1 MSKVKHIGDWRRD
14 VKIHNVHHKIATIKW
29 THKPSEKMFSFE
41 SPVPVGMENLL
52 KKLESA
58 QNRSFEAIPM
68 AVRDEFSITDKN
80 YKSSDYDVNVS
91 FSSTKYYDFRLL
103 YCHICTSKKNLKENF
118 WNKYPEKLPEGKI
131 DKQELMTSW
140 DSLNLTWNSC
150 SGMHFT

>member
-1 MSKVKHIGDWRRD
+1 
-14 VKIHNVHHKIATIKW
+14 
-29 THKPSEKMFSFE
+29 MFTFD

-68 AVRDEFSITDKN
+68 VVRDKFSITENN
-80 YKSSDYDVNVS
+80 YKSSDFDVNVS
-91 FSSTKYYDFRLL
+91 FSSAKYDDFRLL

-140 DSLNLTWNSC
+140 DSLNLTWNSQDVLGC
-150 SGMHFT
+150 ILPNDPKQHALINARRFILRPVEH